1 MIARSSLLGAFAI
14 AALAALAGCSAPTED
29 ASVTTGESKLTERK
43 IISQTTYVTG
53 SSASY
58 QSDADASLAA
68 ACADAGARQ
77 KAIAGAKFLDAA
89 CGPGANISTGSNYLM
104 GATLTTRFVVDV
116 VDAKAP
122 ASVRT
127 TSLTGDSSSYMSDG
141 TASWAKACD
150 AELERAKTLFGER
163 LLGGGCDAPKN
174 VSHGTSYIMGS
185 AFHAFVLP
193 GTGAPASLTATVV
206 GTSTSYESDGLAA
219 WKTACENWGKSVIA
233 VSGAHLVAA
242 DCGEPRNIS
251 TGTNFIFGS
260 TATVGVEA
268 DDASAPSVSAGLF
281 TAGASASYLSDG
293 LVAWQTACT
302 ADLGVAKE
310 LLGDRLLAGGC
321 AAPKQL
327 STGTNYVMGGS
338 SPIIV
343 ASAGAT
349 KVTLEGYV
357 FSTSS
362 SYFSDAQASLGQ
374 TSVAALRTAVARVGA
389 SRVEGFEVAEAKNVS
404 AGSNYILGAKTKLL
418 LGVDLP
424 EGSQTLSQPGT
435 VTGQRASYQADAAVS
450 WTKACDD
457 AIEKSKTTY
466 GTRFLGAACG
476 EPTYDGNGTY
486 SSSIETWLVL

>member
-1 MIARSSLLGAFAI
+1 MIARSSLLGAFA
-14 AALAALAGCSAPTED
+14 LAAVTAVAGCTAPSQD
-29 ASVTTGESKLTERK
+29 AAVTTGESKLTERK
-43 IISQTTYVTG
+43 IVSQTTFVTG

-68 ACADAGARQ
+68 ACADAGAKQ
-77 KAIAGAKFLDAA
+77 QAIAGARFLDAL
-89 CGPGANISTGSNYLM
+89 CGPGTNVSTGSNYLM
-104 GATLTTRFVVDV
+104 GATLTTRWVIDV

-127 TSLTGDSSSYMSDG
+127 TSLTGDSASYMSDA
-141 TASWAKACD
+141 TASWAKACA
-150 AELERAKTLFGER
+150 AELERAKALFGER

-174 VSHGTSYIMGS
+174 VSHGSSYIMGS

-193 GTGAPASLTATVV
+193 GMGARASLNASVV
-206 GTSTSYESDGLAA
+206 GASASYESDGLAA
-219 WKTACENWGKSVIA
+219 WKAACESWGKSVIA
-233 VSGAHLVAA
+233 VSGTHLVNA

-251 TGTNFIFGS
+251 TGTNYIFGS
-260 TATVGVEA
+260 TATLAVEG
-268 DDASAPSVSAGLF
+268 DDANAPAASAGLF
-281 TAGASASYLSDG
+281 SAGASASYLSDG

-302 ADLGVAKE
+302 ANLGVAKE

-327 STGTNYVMGGS
+327 STGTNYVMGAS

-343 ASAGAT
+343 TSAGAT
-349 KVTLEGYV
+349 KITLEGYV
-357 FSTSS
+357 FSASA
-362 SYFSDAQASLGQ
+362 SYFSDAQASIGK
-374 TSVAALRTAVARVGA
+374 TSVAALRNAVARVGA

-404 AGSNYILGAKTKLL
+404 TGTNYLFGAKTTLL

-435 VTGQRASYQADAAVS
+435 VKGERASYQADAAAS

-457 AIEKSKTTY
+457 AIDKSKTTY
-466 GTRFLGAACG
+466 GTRFLAASCG
-476 EPTYDGNGTY
+476 EPTYDGSGTY
-486 SSSIETWLVL
+486 TSSIATWLVL